1 MRARAFGEN
10 SSSYATSK
18 LKYIFFLFWIGRQMV
33 SLPLTEKREVIPKV
47 SERVGSSWKSLARDF
62 KFEDEIINSLA
73 GEERGDIER
82 CYIVLQRW
90 CKYNGRNATVRKL
103 MIALTKMGKAKVNN
117 DIMRCL
123 DLVKPYVVDTSVT
136 NAIQTKMLRSK
147 L

>member
-1 MRARAFGEN
+1 
-10 SSSYATSK
+10 
-18 LKYIFFLFWIGRQMV
+18 MV

-90 CKYNGRNATVRKL
+90 CEYNGRNATVRKL

>member
-10 SSSYATSK
+10 SSYATSK
-18 LKYIFFLFWIGRQMV
+18 LKYIFFLVWIGRQMV
-33 SLPLTEKREVIPKV
+33 NLPLTENLEVIYKV
-47 SERVGSSWKSLARDF
+47 SARVGSSWKSLARDLEL
-62 KFEDEIINSLA
+62 EDEIINSLA
-73 GEERGDIER
+73 GEEREDIER
-82 CYIVLQRW
+82 CYRILRRW
-90 CKYNGRNATVRKL
+90 CEYNGRNATVRKL

-123 DLVKPYVVDTSVT
+123 NLVKPYVVDTSVT